1 MLSKKGFDMWA
12 DNYDQTVQVSQETNS
27 YPFAGYKAILN
38 QLYNEIMKR
47 ELSVILDIGF
57 GTGIL
62 ANKLYENGHQI
73 EGIDFSDRMIE
84 IASRKMPKARLLN
97 WDISRG
103 LPSEVKEKRYDSIVS
118 TYALHHLTD
127 AEKKIFLE
135 EVVALLKVDGTL
147 YIGDVAFQTRTKL
160 KQCRLDH
167 LPDWDKE
174 EHYFVADELINDINS
189 FADVTF
195 HQLSHCGG
203 IFVIKK
209 KN

>member
-1 MLSKKGFDMWA
+1 MWA
-12 DNYDQTVQVSQETNS
+12 DNYDQTVQVSEETNS
-27 YPFAGYKAILN
+27 YPFAGYKEILN

-127 AEKKIFLE
+127 AEKKTFLE
-135 EVVALLKVDGTL
+135 EAVALLKVDGTL
-147 YIGDVAFQTRTKL
+147 YIGDVAFQTRPKL

-167 LPDWDKE
+167 LPDWDEE
-174 EHYFVADELINDINS
+174 EHYFVADELINDINF